1 MGNFGFVAFPKG
13 YPVFSLSRCVHSGAE
28 AKVFL
33 REEALDAA
41 IHGAS
46 SVLVQVFWNA
56 AACGDLHEVVET
68 VHSALP
74 NAVMVGADSAG
85 NISDGAVFL
94 EGIVLAVSCF
104 SGACLLASFFRPDS
118 GNALEAGQRLVER
131 LASPG
136 KLRAILLLATP
147 NDIDIEAIVST
158 LNDALPSVLVFGG
171 VAIGRAGGLGRPSGI
186 LFGQNVASQGMAAIG
201 FYGDELHIEIRSLFD
216 WRPLGPALMLTEVD
230 GRRIRKI
237 DGKPAFELYREKLD
251 VRDDEDISLLEF
263 PLLFEREGILLARN
277 PLSVDSDGSVL
288 ISSEARLGELAHLG
302 FLEIRALK
310 DSIVS
315 ALSSLSAFQP
325 EAIFLYSCVCRLYT
339 LLGDVKVETSPFQGL
354 AATAGFFTSGEFLV
368 SSGKLRLQN
377 SSEVIV
383 AIREGARGREGEVGK
398 IPVLPQIESI
408 RERHSRV
415 TSQLFRLSEALIDN
429 LGLEI
434 AERKRAE
441 EEAQASARE
450 KEKLFRELQ
459 HRVKNS
465 MNMVSSIAYIEA
477 SQSETAEAKEALQK
491 LQLRIGALASLY
503 EILYDSGSIEE
514 IDLAAY
520 LGSIADYSAMSLG
533 ADVRKIAIRKDLE
546 SVRLDV
552 GRAISIGLMSNE
564 LITNCLKYAFPGRE
578 GGEIYIRLTLE
589 DGILVLWIKDNGV
602 GMAGAREGKHGFGT
616 TLLHSLATDL
626 DGQISYREVEVG
638 THFELRLRL

>member
-1 MGNFGFVAFPKG
+1 V
-13 YPVFSLSRCVHSGAE
+13 
-28 AKVFL
+28 
-33 REEALDAA
+33 
-41 IHGAS
+41 
-46 SVLVQVFWNA
+46 
-56 AACGDLHEVVET
+56 
-68 VHSALP
+68 
-74 NAVMVGADSAG
+74 
-85 NISDGAVFL
+85 
-94 EGIVLAVSCF
+94 
-104 SGACLLASFFRPDS
+104 
-118 GNALEAGQRLVER
+118 
-131 LASPG
+131 
-136 KLRAILLLATP
+136 
-147 NDIDIEAIVST
+147 
-158 LNDALPSVLVFGG
+158 
-171 VAIGRAGGLGRPSGI
+171 
-186 LFGQNVASQGMAAIG
+186 
-201 FYGDELHIEIRSLFD
+201 
-216 WRPLGPALMLTEVD
+216 
-230 GRRIRKI
+230 
-237 DGKPAFELYREKLD
+237 
-251 VRDDEDISLLEF
+251 
-263 PLLFEREGILLARN
+263 
-277 PLSVDSDGSVL
+277 
-288 ISSEARLGELAHLG
+288 
-302 FLEIRALK
+302 
-310 DSIVS
+310 
-315 ALSSLSAFQP
+315 
-325 EAIFLYSCVCRLYT
+325 
-339 LLGDVKVETSPFQGL
+339 
-354 AATAGFFTSGEFLV
+354 
-368 SSGKLRLQN
+368 
-377 SSEVIV
+377 
-383 AIREGARGREGEVGK
+383 GEVGK